1 MEPLK
6 ARCLLRKKR
15 KAADFI
21 EKKFVASLLV
31 VEDEESLAE
40 SLTFSLEKYG
50 YQVKLALDG
59 NEALE
64 TLRSYRP
71 DLILLDV
78 MLPGTDGFEICRLV
92 QKQEN
97 PIPIIMI
104 SARSSETDR
113 VVGLELGADDYVIK
127 PFSTREL
134 EARIKTVLRRKKG
147 EELKIGQKLELD
159 WEKRIAKRSGK
170 PIELSP
176 KEWDLLACLAGEKG
190 NILSKES
197 MLKKVWGEDFV
208 GDPKTLEIHIH
219 WLRQKLEEDPSH
231 PKHILTVKRKGYRF
245 ES

>member
-1 MEPLK
+1 LG
-6 ARCLLRKKR
+6 KKR
-15 KAADFI
+15 KATNFI

-59 NEALE
+59 NEALT
-64 TLRSYRP
+64 TLKSYRP

-147 EELKIGQKLELD
+147 DEAKIEKAFELD
-159 WEKRIAKRSGK
+159 WEKRVAKRAGK
-170 PIELSP
+170 TIDLSP
-176 KEWDLLACLAGEKG
+176 KEWDLLICLAAANG
-190 NILSKES
+190 NIISKEE

-219 WLRQKLEEDPSH
+219 WLRQKLEIDPSH

-245 ES
+245 EF